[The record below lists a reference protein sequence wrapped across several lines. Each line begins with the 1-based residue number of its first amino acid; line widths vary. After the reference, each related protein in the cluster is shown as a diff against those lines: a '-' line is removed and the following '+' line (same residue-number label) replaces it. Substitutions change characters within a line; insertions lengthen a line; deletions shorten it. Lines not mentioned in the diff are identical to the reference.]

1 MDFECT
7 RKARFRHKMNQSETD
22 VTIESPSSDML
33 LASEAT
39 IGSKT
44 MQPADIKET
53 AHQLIDQL
61 PEGSTWNDA
70 IYEMVVRRE
79 IEIGLEDSEAGRT
92 TSVEAIRKEYGFD

>member
-1 MDFECT
+1 
-7 RKARFRHKMNQSETD
+7 
-22 VTIESPSSDML
+22 ML
-33 LASEAT
+33 LGTETA
-39 IGSKT
+39 IGAKK

-79 IEIGLEDSEAGRT
+79 IELGLEDSEAGLT
-92 TSVEAIRKEYGFD
+92 TSVEAIRKEYGLD